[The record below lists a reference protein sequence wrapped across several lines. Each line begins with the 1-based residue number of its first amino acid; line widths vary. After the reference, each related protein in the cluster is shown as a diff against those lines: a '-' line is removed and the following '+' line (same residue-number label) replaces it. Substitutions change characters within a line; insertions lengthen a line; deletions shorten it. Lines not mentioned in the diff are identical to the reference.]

1 MSEFIITVLD
11 PDISL
16 AEKAARRLQTFLKKE
31 GVSARVQGVTCYLEI
46 SRQEFEGKTPIISV
60 NNIHYQ
66 CKNLDS
72 YLLAKFA
79 TWLSQN
85 LDSHV
90 TKKRYYERIST
101 NIF

>member
-1 MSEFIITVLD
+1 MSEFIITILD
-11 PDISL
+11 TDTSL
-16 AEKAARRLQTFLKKE
+16 AERAARRLQGFLKKE
-31 GVSARVQGVTCYLEI
+31 GVLARVQEATCYLEI
-46 SRQEFEGKTPIISV
+46 SRQGLEGKTPVICV
-60 NNIHYQ
+60 NNINYQ

-90 TKKRYYERIST
+90 TKKGYNERISP